1 MQKRIALVTGAG
13 RGIGRSIAIQLAK
26 DGVDVAVTSRTE
38 SELDEVVSQIQAAG
52 VRGLKLVGDMENHE
66 SLRGL
71 VAAVSGELG
80 SINVLVNNA
89 GIGSSSAPQPFIDF
103 DDEFWHKTMSINV
116 TAPYLLSKAV
126 LPSMVEANW
135 GRIIN
140 IASINSK
147 VSALHGAAYA
157 VSKHALGGLTKS
169 VALEHAQDGITVN
182 AVCPGVTATKMN
194 DDRIYYDV
202 DRTGTSFEDI
212 ETGASLLGRRI
223 LPDEIADM
231 AVYLARDEARAVT
244 GQLINVCGGRLMG
257 V

>member
-1 MQKRIALVTGAG
+1 
-13 RGIGRSIAIQLAK
+13 
-26 DGVDVAVTSRTE
+26 
-38 SELDEVVSQIQAAG
+38 
-52 VRGLKLVGDMENHE
+52 MENHE
-66 SLRGL
+66 SLCGL
-71 VAAVSGELG
+71 VATVSAELG
-80 SINVLVNNA
+80 NINVLVNNA

-103 DDEFWHKTMSINV
+103 DDAFWHKTMSINV

-194 DDRIYYDV
+194 DDRIHYDV

>member
-52 VRGLKLVGDMENHE
+52 VRSLKLVGDMENHE

-71 VAAVSGELG
+71 VAAVSAELG
-80 SINVLVNNA
+80 NINVLVNNA
-89 GIGSSSAPQPFIDF
+89 GIGSISAPQPFINF

-194 DDRIYYDV
+194 DDRIHYDV

>member
-1 MQKRIALVTGAG
+1 MENRIALVTGAG

-38 SELDEVVSQIQAAG
+38 SELDEVVSEIQAAG
-52 VRGLKLVGDMENHE
+52 VRGLKLVGDMENHGTL
-66 SLRGL
+66 SYL
-71 VAAVSGELG
+71 VAAVSSELG
-80 SINVLVNNA
+80 DINVLVNNA

-126 LPSMVEANW
+126 LPSMVEAKW

-169 VALEHAQDGITVN
+169 VALEHAGDGITVN

-194 DDRIYYDV
+194 DDRIHYDV

>member
-1 MQKRIALVTGAG
+1 
-13 RGIGRSIAIQLAK
+13 
-26 DGVDVAVTSRTE
+26 
-38 SELDEVVSQIQAAG
+38 
-52 VRGLKLVGDMENHE
+52 
-66 SLRGL
+66 
-71 VAAVSGELG
+71 
-80 SINVLVNNA
+80 
-89 GIGSSSAPQPFIDF
+89 
-103 DDEFWHKTMSINV
+103 MSINV

-194 DDRIYYDV
+194 DDRIHYDV

>member
-52 VRGLKLVGDMENHE
+52 VRSLKLVGDMENHE

-71 VAAVSGELG
+71 VAAVSAELG
-80 SINVLVNNA
+80 NINVLVNNA
-89 GIGSSSAPQPFIDF
+89 GIGSSSAPQPFINF

-140 IASINSK
+140 IESINSK

-194 DDRIYYDV
+194 DDRIHYDV

>member
-38 SELDEVVSQIQAAG
+38 SELDEVVSEIQAAG
-52 VRGLKLVGDMENHE
+52 VRGLKLVADMENHK
-66 SLRGL
+66 SLPGL
-71 VAAVSGELG
+71 VAAVIAELG
-80 SINVLVNNA
+80 NINVLVNNA

-194 DDRIYYDV
+194 DDRIHYDV

>member
-52 VRGLKLVGDMENHE
+52 VRSLKLVGDMENHE

-71 VAAVSGELG
+71 VAAVSAELG
-80 SINVLVNNA
+80 NINVLVNNA
-89 GIGSSSAPQPFIDF
+89 GIGSSSAPQPFINF

-194 DDRIYYDV
+194 DDRIHYDV

>member
-1 MQKRIALVTGAG
+1 MW
-13 RGIGRSIAIQLAK
+13 IGGHCQC
-26 DGVDVAVTSRTE
+26 
-38 SELDEVVSQIQAAG
+38 
-52 VRGLKLVGDMENHE
+52 
-66 SLRGL
+66 
-71 VAAVSGELG
+71 ELG
-80 SINVLVNNA
+80 NINVLVNNA

-103 DDEFWHKTMSINV
+103 DDAFWHKTMSINV

-194 DDRIYYDV
+194 DDRIHYDV

>member
-1 MQKRIALVTGAG
+1 MNKRIALVTGAG

-38 SELDEVVSQIQAAG
+38 SELDEVVAQIEATG
-52 VRGLKLVGDMENHE
+52 SRGLKLIGDMEAHD
-66 SLRGL
+66 SLAGL
-71 VAAVSGELG
+71 VESVESELG
-80 SINVLVNNA
+80 SVNVLVNNA
-89 GIGSSSAPQPFIDF
+89 GIGSSSAPQPFKDF
-103 DDEFWHKTMSINV
+103 DDAFWHKTMSINV
-116 TAPYLLSKAV
+116 TAPYLLTKAV
-126 LPSMVEANW
+126 LPAMIEAKW

-147 VSALHGAAYA
+147 VSAFHGAAYA

-169 VALEHAQDGITVN
+169 VAMEHAMDGITVN

-194 DDRIYYDV
+194 DDRIHYDV

-212 ETGASLLGRRI
+212 EAGASLLGRRI
-223 LPDEIADM
+223 APDEIADM
-231 AVYLARDEARAVT
+231 AVYLARDEARAIT

>member
-1 MQKRIALVTGAG
+1 MWC
-13 RGIGRSIAIQLAK
+13 
-26 DGVDVAVTSRTE
+26 
-38 SELDEVVSQIQAAG
+38 
-52 VRGLKLVGDMENHE
+52 
-66 SLRGL
+66 GL
-71 VAAVSGELG
+71 VATVSAELG
-80 SINVLVNNA
+80 NINVLVNNA

-103 DDEFWHKTMSINV
+103 DDAFWHKTMSINV

-194 DDRIYYDV
+194 DDRIHYDV